1 MRNLIVV
8 SIAVL
13 FVTNTAFA
21 ASCADQATE
30 RKLAGAAKNSFM
42 TRCEKDAAV
51 AQVPTVCEAKATE
64 KKLAGAAR
72 NSFIKK
78 CESDSA
84 TPGTISCGRQAGD
97 MKLAG
102 VARNSF
108 LKKCEAD
115 AKAKT
120 KAKTKA
126 AK

>member
-8 SIAVL
+8 AIAAL
-13 FVTNTAFA
+13 FVTNTVFA

-51 AQVPTVCEAKATE
+51 AQVPTACETRATE

-84 TPGTISCGRQAGD
+84 VPGTVSCGRQAGD

-102 VARNSF
+102 AARNSF

-115 AKAKT
+115 AKAKG
-120 KAKTKA
+120 KGKA